1 MMECPS
7 LPRWREW
14 LDRPVHPTDRAEM
27 AMHLEGCTTCQR
39 LLDDLAG
46 TDPACANLVCES
58 TAPPVE
64 PELARA
70 MNQLKHLSPGE
81 ATAGPDYPAK
91 IDEYDILGEVG
102 RGGMGIVLKAFDTK
116 LHRVVAI
123 KLLAPHLAANA
134 AARQRF
140 LREARAAAAIAHE
153 HVVTIHRVEDASDVT
168 PYIVM
173 QYVPGRSLQ
182 DRLDKD
188 GRLEL
193 KEILRIGMQAAA
205 GLAAA
210 HAQGIVHRDVKPA
223 NILLEN
229 GIERV
234 KLADFGLARA
244 ADDASL
250 TASGVLAGSPMFM
263 SPEQAQGD
271 IIDQRSDLFA
281 LGAALYT
288 MAAGHPPFRASTAL
302 AVLKRVCEENPR
314 PLRQVNSDVP
324 QWFENI
330 VFKLMA
336 KNPADRF
343 ATATEVADLL
353 GEHLRHLQYPDAP
366 MPRPVGL
373 PGVSGKLAEVLSISV
388 RPAVVA
394 VLVPGALCVAAV
406 FVILLSVAA
415 RSVLGLFIALP
426 LFIFGFVRF
435 AVAMYRYIEP
445 RRVGNR
451 NVPKA
456 AGPPESA
463 NQKPGTLIWIAVAS
477 IITVFMLIFTVAVPQ
492 LLLLL
497 IPVSYLAS
505 RAILAFARSRGE
517 DVGALKWFIYPP
529 LLVVDLFL
537 LGLVLLVPSL
547 VFGVISLP
555 ILDNVYH
562 NANPHGPVFS
572 HNVEPAT
579 GIWLVFVVATGTA
592 GLWWM
597 VLGMIFAKWP
607 VVVHAVFRPFG
618 DWFQSKHGKSLIY
631 IGFGLLIIVFGI
643 VFRFGFA
650 AQPRF

>member
-1 MMECPS
+1 
-7 LPRWREW
+7 
-14 LDRPVHPTDRAEM
+14 
-27 AMHLEGCTTCQR
+27 
-39 LLDDLAG
+39 
-46 TDPACANLVCES
+46 
-58 TAPPVE
+58 
-64 PELARA
+64 
-70 MNQLKHLSPGE
+70 
-81 ATAGPDYPAK
+81 
-91 IDEYDILGEVG
+91 
-102 RGGMGIVLKAFDTK
+102 
-116 LHRVVAI
+116 
-123 KLLAPHLAANA
+123 
-134 AARQRF
+134 
-140 LREARAAAAIAHE
+140 
-153 HVVTIHRVEDASDVT
+153 
-168 PYIVM
+168 
-173 QYVPGRSLQ
+173 
-182 DRLDKD
+182 
-188 GRLEL
+188 
-193 KEILRIGMQAAA
+193 
-205 GLAAA
+205 
-210 HAQGIVHRDVKPA
+210 
-223 NILLEN
+223 
-229 GIERV
+229 
-234 KLADFGLARA
+234 
-244 ADDASL
+244 
-250 TASGVLAGSPMFM
+250 
-263 SPEQAQGD
+263 
-271 IIDQRSDLFA
+271 
-281 LGAALYT
+281 